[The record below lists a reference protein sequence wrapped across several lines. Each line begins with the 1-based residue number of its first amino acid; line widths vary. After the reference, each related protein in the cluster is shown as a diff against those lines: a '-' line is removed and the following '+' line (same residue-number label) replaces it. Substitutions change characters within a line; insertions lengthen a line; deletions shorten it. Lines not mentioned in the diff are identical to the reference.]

1 MIIVQSPTSH
11 GRSSRWI
18 VTLAA
23 YALLLCGV
31 CVVASRS
38 LRTVTLSLGDVVQT
52 ELVQHELQGVEQLL
66 SDMERAARDYVITHN
81 EALLQPYLAARPL
94 LRHELDRLNDPV
106 TVTGV
111 ERSGAVALAA
121 LAYEREAYAT
131 RLIRLVRSGDSSAA
145 RTMLEEEKG
154 RSNFEAVRTV
164 IASMEMEERRQLAL
178 AGGAVERSREVYM
191 VALWMS
197 GAVALLLLVA
207 VGYGAMRQRGPL
219 VPATDDAIR
228 RLGEPAGPAITVE
241 SSAAKP

>member
-1 MIIVQSPTSH
+1 MIIVQSPKSH

-18 VTLAA
+18 ATLTC
-23 YALLLCGV
+23 ALLLCGV
-31 CVVASRS
+31 CIVASRS
-38 LRTVTLSLGDVVQT
+38 LRAVTLSLEDVAQT

-66 SDMERAARDYVITHN
+66 SDMERAAREYVITHD

-94 LRHELDRLNDPV
+94 LRHELDRLNDPL

-131 RLIRLVRSGDSSAA
+131 RLIRLVQGGEGSAA

-154 RSNFEAVRTV
+154 KSNFEAVRTV

-178 AGGAVERSREVYM
+178 AGGAVERSREVYV

-207 VGYGAMRQRGPL
+207 VAYGAMRRRGPL
-219 VPATDDAIR
+219 VSPTVDAIPG
-228 RLGEPAGPAITVE
+228 LGERAGPPITIE
-241 SSAAKP
+241 SDAAKP